1 MRILKQD
8 NQKDCGLYVLQSLI
22 QFFHNKNI
30 DINYLKVNTNYG
42 SDGISLL
49 SLKSIA
55 QNYGL
60 AIEGYYLDFESLINI
75 NLKNLPII
83 LLINDFGQNH
93 YVILTKITQNKIYVL
108 DSRIGSTTKYGY
120 DEFKQIYL
128 GISATVKPFS
138 FPQSDKNYFLENKLK
153 SLLNVSKYTYPILLF
168 AILNL
173 LLSFVSAFF
182 IKIVFDFILPNF
194 LKNTLIIVFIAF
206 TWVIFLRCINVWL
219 KNYVTKIVSNKIYFN
234 LTSIYFEKIEKIS
247 QNDFNKLSKI
257 DFFKRGSFI
266 PVISEYRA
274 NFLYSF
280 ISEILSII
288 FSSLLLI
295 WINYVLF
302 IIVFSSMIFLALVN
316 FIYYSKVQNLQIRLI
331 NSSLNKSQADLDF
344 ISSRGNFL
352 SKSYIENLKNI
363 LYSTTLDNK
372 NNEIKMFRTEN
383 VNDLFNQLLIN
394 IIPNVIVFASVFLIM
409 DSKIT
414 SGDMMMFLT
423 SSTFFVNPLFNI
435 SKLLLSYSM
444 IKKITDQV
452 NFVLSFDNYKGK
464 SSGIIIKKIQEIEI
478 DNLNFS
484 YEEGNDVLNIKKL
497 HLTKN
502 VILKGSNGSGK
513 TTLVD
518 LIKGDYPNFRGSI
531 KINNIPLKQI
541 NMENYCDNILYI
553 SNKMYKPNMKIID
566 FITDNNKDLFNTFN
580 YNIQKY
586 GISELITSMKLNLNI
601 SMVDNAS
608 NLSEGQKQLINIL
621 RMFVKPYKLVILDE
635 AFENIDTNI
644 VNKFKSIIPRL
655 LSDVFFIEISH
666 NSNTIFNE
674 SEVNLDE
681 INQNI

>member
-22 QFFHNKNI
+22 QIFHNKNI
-30 DINYLKVNTNYG
+30 DIDYLKVNTNYG

-60 AIEGYYLDFESLINI
+60 TIEGYYLDFENLINI
-75 NLKNLPII
+75 NLNNLPMI

-93 YVILTKITQNKIYVL
+93 YVILTKITKNKIYVL
-108 DSRIGSTTKYGY
+108 DSRTGNIRKYGHG
-120 DEFKQIYL
+120 EFKQIYL

-138 FPQSDKNYFLENKLK
+138 FPQNDKNYYLENKLK

-182 IKIVFDFILPNF
+182 IKIVFDFIVPNF

-234 LTSIYFEKIEKIS
+234 LTSLYFEKIEKIS
-247 QNDFNKLSKI
+247 QNNFNKLSKI
-257 DFFKRGSFI
+257 DYFKRGSFI

-288 FSSLLLI
+288 FSALLLI

-302 IIVFSSMIFLALVN
+302 IIVFSSMIFLALIN
-316 FIYYSKVQNLQIRLI
+316 FIYYSKVQNLQIKLI
-331 NSSLNKSQADLDF
+331 NSSLNKSQSDLDF
-344 ISSRGNFL
+344 INSRENFL
-352 SKSYIENLKNI
+352 SKSYTENIKNI
-363 LYSTTLDNK
+363 LYSTTLENK
-372 NNEIKMFRTEN
+372 INEMKMFRTEN
-383 VNDLFNQLLIN
+383 LSELFNQILIN

-409 DSKIT
+409 GSKIT
-414 SGDMMMFLT
+414 AGDMMMFLT
-423 SSTFFVNPLFNI
+423 SSAFFVNPLFSI

-452 NFVLSFDNYKGK
+452 NFVLSFDNYKGI
-464 SSGIIIKKIQEIEI
+464 SSGVSIEKIKEIEI
-478 DNLNFS
+478 DNLTFS
-484 YEEGNDVLNIKKL
+484 YEEGNNILNIKKM
-497 HLTKN
+497 HLKN
-502 VILKGSNGSGK
+502 NFILKGSNGSGK
-513 TTLVD
+513 TTLVN

-531 KINNIPLKQI
+531 KINNIPIKQL
-541 NMENYCDNILYI
+541 NMENYHNNILYI

-566 FITDNNKDLFNTFN
+566 FITDNNKELLDSFN
-580 YNIQKY
+580 YYIQKF
-586 GISELITSMKLNLNI
+586 GISRLITSMKLNLNI
-601 SMVDNAS
+601 SMIDNAS
-608 NLSEGQKQLINIL
+608 NLSEGQKQFINIL
-621 RMFVKPYKLVILDE
+621 RVFVKPYKLVILDE
-635 AFENIDTNI
+635 AFENIDSNI
-644 VNKFKSIIPRL
+644 VNTLKSIIPHYL
-655 LSDVFFIEISH
+655 PDAFFIEISH
-666 NSNTIFNE
+666 NSNTIFKE
-674 SEVNLDE
+674 SEINLDE